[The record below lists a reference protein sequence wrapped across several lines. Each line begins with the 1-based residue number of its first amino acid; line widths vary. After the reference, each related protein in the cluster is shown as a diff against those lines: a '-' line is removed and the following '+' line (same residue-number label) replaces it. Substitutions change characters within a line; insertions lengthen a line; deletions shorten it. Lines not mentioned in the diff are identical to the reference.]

1 MLLFVPFRCG
11 VTITLFFI
19 TYKLKDIIVLND
31 LGVDIYVPVDG
42 QFVSQEHMYIA
53 EIIND
58 YDPTL
63 SLAWIPSDKREPG
76 EQPFAVVAR
85 PANGLEYVVF
95 YADQCDHRILDRLW
109 SMDNQKHNVLDSLDV
124 NNAGLMLLNLRKR
137 WSKWLRVTNLAPLFL
152 NLPNQ
157 FISMMG

>member
-1 MLLFVPFRCG
+1 M
-11 VTITLFFI
+11 
-19 TYKLKDIIVLND
+19 LND
-31 LGVDIYVPVDG
+31 LGVDIYVPAEDG
-42 QFVSQEHMYIA
+42 TFVSQEHMYIA

-85 PANGLEYVVF
+85 PANGLEYIVF

-109 SMDNQKHNVLDSLDV
+109 SMDSQKHNVLTDLDV
-124 NNAGLMLLNLRKR
+124 NNAGLEALKLKR
-137 WSKWLRVTNLAPLFL
+137 EMEQMAESHELSASILKSPKSVYKHDGVTY
-152 NLPNQ
+152 Q
-157 FISMMG
+157 